1 LTCGLHF
8 PYRRLILRSPVVRP
22 ADDRKAS
29 GVGSLRYLFEDFEE
43 PGYLLD
49 EDVDHLVDGLHEAG
63 LPER

>member
-1 LTCGLHF
+1 
-8 PYRRLILRSPVVRP
+8 VVRP

-43 PGYLLD
+43 PDYLLD